1 MHKDFGC
8 AFVSKYFRH
17 GQDDQVECDEVD
29 RPRKE
34 EEKILSSGTVIVA
47 IITLLQQFVY
57 IYVSGQLHACH
68 NLGIMCVDNQS
79 VENVLKDLLP

>member
-47 IITLLQQFVY
+47 IITLL
-57 IYVSGQLHACH
+57 
-68 NLGIMCVDNQS
+68 
-79 VENVLKDLLP
+79 